1 MAQNMG
7 SPTRAAAWS
16 ENCEGRPRAPYCC
29 HSPSDL
35 DRWLRFQPDAAPK
48 NDLIASR
55 EPLPAQSQA
64 FEVPQGRGSDDA
76 VVRIVADIRQAR
88 L

>member
-1 MAQNMG
+1 
-7 SPTRAAAWS
+7 
-16 ENCEGRPRAPYCC
+16 
-29 HSPSDL
+29 
-35 DRWLRFQPDAAPK
+35 
-48 NDLIASR
+48 
-55 EPLPAQSQA
+55 LPAQSQA